1 MKVRGERECRECG
14 THWSY
19 YETGSIEC
27 PACGSVR
34 SVGLDERTTHT
45 DTPVEL
51 DLSDHR
57 SRFGEARETLPD
69 DHVEKLKGDLREYT
83 RRRGFIRAGELLP
96 LDPVYLAARELLET
110 VDVYD
115 RLRDPTDIERKYL
128 LSLLGGVTDGV
139 RPPAADV
146 PESVREARGM
156 AAVHSVEAYRSDLLS
171 FLDEQP
177 FFREQESDETSN
189 DAAPNRS
196 SAPNKPAAPNKTS
209 NNATRTGSKAEND
222 DFSQIAESN
231 SDTGAPREDLARD
244 AIEQLRDRTKLVE
257 ALGGDVS
264 PGEADALVDA
274 ADAIGEFVRDGEHA
288 ALTRARDEL
297 AKVSNRDS

>member
-14 THWSY
+14 TSWSY

-34 SVGLDERTTHT
+34 SVGLDERTAHT

-69 DHVEKLKGDLREYT
+69 DRVEKLKNDLREYT
-83 RRRGFIRAGELLP
+83 RKRGFIRAGELLP
-96 LDPVYLAARELLET
+96 LDPVYLAARELLEA

-115 RLRDPTDIERKYL
+115 RLRDPTDIEHEYFLR
-128 LSLLGGVTDGV
+128 LLGGVTDGV

-156 AAVHSVEAYRSDLLS
+156 AAVHSVEAYRGDLMV
-171 FLDEQP
+171 FLDE
-177 FFREQESDETSN
+177 READEMSSDSPHASSET
-189 DAAPNRS
+189 
-196 SAPNKPAAPNKTS
+196 
-209 NNATRTGSKAEND
+209 END
-222 DFSQIAESN
+222 ELKQVTEGDSGT
-231 SDTGAPREDLARD
+231 DAPRPELARN

-264 PGEADALVDA
+264 PAEADALVEA
-274 ADAIGEFVRDGEHA
+274 ADAIGEFARDGEHA

-297 AKVSNRDS
+297 TKVSN

>member
-189 DAAPNRS
+189 
-196 SAPNKPAAPNKTS
+196 
-209 NNATRTGSKAEND
+209 NATRTGSKAEND